1 MSIRMIAKELYHLQ
15 REVEKLEAEIESA
28 PSHEREEREA
38 IEERL
43 RIARAERDRMRKIL
57 DGEKVTPSLE

>member
-28 PSHEREEREA
+28 PSHEREA